1 MMMKALL
8 VVLVMVELSLA
19 LPQARGDLKLGQAP
33 RGDLALGLGQRQPR
47 VVRVRQP
54 ANVEFQQ
61 RRYSSGYTSGSP
73 TAAPTTAPASTVTT
87 QIQQVATFTH
97 FANAAAFTGATK
109 TLYERGYGSML
120 GLCANTACSSYK
132 TGNSV
137 TSEASDTAFRRAN
150 VYIRFT
156 ATASSADAVTATAAA
171 TTFAASGG
179 ATSFVNAVTAVKAA
193 DTTTFANVAAP
204 TAAQIA
210 DVATPSVT
218 VTSGASSVAASWCL
232 VLGAAFMALR
242 Q

>member
-61 RRYSSGYTSGSP
+61 RRYSSGYTSGTPTSAP
-73 TAAPTTAPASTVTT
+73 TAGPATVTT
-87 QIQQVATFTH
+87 TIQQVATFTH
-97 FANAAAFTGATK
+97 FTNAAAFAGATK

-132 TGNSV
+132 AGNSV
-137 TSEASDTAFRRAN
+137 SSEASDTAFRRAN

-156 ATASSADAVTATAAA
+156 AVASGTDAVAATAAS

-179 ATSFVNAVTAVKAA
+179 AASFVTAVSAVKAA
-193 DTTTFANVAAP
+193 DPTTFATVAAP
-204 TAAQIA
+204 TAAQIS

-218 VTSGASSVAASWCL
+218 VQSGASSVAASWCL